1 MLNGIL
7 KKVLFVLVVV
17 VVFQNWG
24 KIERVLNPSGVVPEH
39 TRASARVVLY
49 ATEWCGYCKVTRRFL
64 DQKGIPYTEFD
75 IDKDAAARQTY
86 EALGGRGIP
95 ILDVNGTLLRDFN
108 PDAILAALK

>member
-17 VVFQNWG
+17 VIFQNWG
-24 KIERVLNPSGVVPEH
+24 KIERVLNPSGVVSEQ

-49 ATEWCGYCKVTRRFL
+49 STEWCGYCKATRRFL
-64 DQKGIPYTEFD
+64 DEKGIPFKEFD
-75 IDKDAAARQTY
+75 IDTAASARQAY

-95 ILDVNGTLLRDFN
+95 IPDVNGTLIRDFK

>member
-17 VVFQNWG
+17 VIFQNWG
-24 KIERVLNPSGVVPEH
+24 KIERVLNPSGVVSEQ

-49 ATEWCGYCKVTRRFL
+49 STEWSGYCKATRRFL
-64 DQKGIPYTEFD
+64 DEKGIPFKEFD
-75 IDKDAAARQTY
+75 IDKDASARQAY

-95 ILDVNGTLLRDFN
+95 ILDVNGTLIRDFK